1 MPLSV
6 KLRVHHCTIS
16 AGIQMWAIR
25 PCCAIMLPPICETWL
40 NKNKPAPS
48 QKCTQSFPDRQWLA
62 LAGRS
67 KEYFP
72 NSWSEYMP
80 RWSTGCAGTRSEGLM
95 LSSCSMD
102 VKFWH
107 RGWWV
112 TTLCTTPSWTPATLL
127 KQPGNKTYLTGQ
139 TLLFGLNPLRRAS
152 RSALSPSWAWGFT
165 GPTGRRCFHL
175 VSVMWRNSK
184 KKKKKEREKK
194 KIQLQKAGDKCL
206 GLR

>member
-40 NKNKPAPS
+40 NKNKPTPS

-80 RWSTGCAGTRSEGLM
+80 RWNTGCAGTRSEGLM
-95 LSSCSMD
+95 LSSCSMH
-102 VKFWH
+102 VKSSGTEAG
-107 RGWWV
+107 GWPRCAQLLPGPQPPCSNNQETKLTWLDR
-112 TTLCTTPSWTPATLL
+112 LCYLDWTP
-127 KQPGNKTYLTGQ
+127 
-139 TLLFGLNPLRRAS
+139 
-152 RSALSPSWAWGFT
+152 WGE
-165 GPTGRRCFHL
+165 HL
-175 VSVMWRNSK
+175 GV
-184 KKKKKEREKK
+184 
-194 KIQLQKAGDKCL
+194 L
-206 GLR
+206 